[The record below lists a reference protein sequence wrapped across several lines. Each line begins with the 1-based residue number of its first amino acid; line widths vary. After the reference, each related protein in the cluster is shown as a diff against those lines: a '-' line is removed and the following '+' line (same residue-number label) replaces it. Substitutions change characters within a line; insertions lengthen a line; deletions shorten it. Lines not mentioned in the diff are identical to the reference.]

1 MFQICPLLPASLAQ
15 KYIRIKRIKLNGG
28 RAERDTR
35 LQAGDV
41 LQLYI
46 NDEFFDKPRED
57 NAFLTVAAP
66 KLNIVYEDDKAYFA
80 GLVHDVCKEVPP
92 DELRQQAI
100 DSNLFMTKAELETK
114 ALWHAV
120 AGAGFVRDKM
130 NISDNDIINAVRFHT
145 IARAG
150 MSRLEEIVYIGDL
163 ISADR
168 NYKDVKRLRKLAY
181 QDIDKTMF
189 EALVFAIE
197 SVLEKKGMIPDY
209 TMNAYNQ
216 YVYINNKHN

>member
-1 MFQICPLLPASLAQ
+1 MIFLYDIESIKEFLKKRLSEKRFEHSLNVADECQ
-15 KYIRIKRIKLNGG
+15 KL
-28 RAERDTR
+28 AEHY
-35 LQAGDV
+35 G
-41 LQLYI
+41 
-46 NDEFFDKPRED
+46 ED
-57 NAFLTVAAP
+57 A
-66 KLNIVYEDDKAYFA
+66 DKAYFA

-100 DSNLFMTKAELETK
+100 DSNLSMTKAELETK

>member
-1 MFQICPLLPASLAQ
+1 MIFLYDIESVKDFLKDRLSEKRYEHSLNVADECL
-15 KYIRIKRIKLNGG
+15 KLARHYG
-28 RAERDTR
+28 
-35 LQAGDV
+35 
-41 LQLYI
+41 
-46 NDEFFDKPRED
+46 ED
-57 NAFLTVAAP
+57 A
-66 KLNIVYEDDKAYFA
+66 DKAYFA

-100 DSNLFMTKAELETK
+100 DSDLGMTKAELETK

-168 NYKDVKRLRKLAY
+168 DYKDVKRLRKLAY
-181 QDIDKTMF
+181 QDIDKMMF
-189 EALVFAIE
+189 EALVFSIE
-197 SVLEKKGMIPDY
+197 SVLKKKGMIPDY